1 MKLCSA
7 FYLKPEKNKAVV
19 IRKLTLY
26 YIADLLA
33 LALFP
38 IYFSGNGFD
47 CCHC

>member
-1 MKLCSA
+1 MMWCLL
-7 FYLKPEKNKAVV
+7 LKTRKN

-38 IYFSGNGFD
+38 IYFCGNSFD
-47 CCHC
+47 GCHC